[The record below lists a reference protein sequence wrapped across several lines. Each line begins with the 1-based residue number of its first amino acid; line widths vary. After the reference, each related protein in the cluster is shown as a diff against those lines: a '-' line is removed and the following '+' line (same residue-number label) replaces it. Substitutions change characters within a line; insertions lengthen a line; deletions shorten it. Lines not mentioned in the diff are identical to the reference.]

1 MTTDIKFI
9 RLQME
14 EILHKEGVEY
24 EKQGYSESPQY
35 VFPAGS
41 TVILL
46 GLVEKSDHCIL
57 IFYSPLLG
65 DITEKDAAFAMVKL
79 NHQLPFGSLVYH
91 EDQKEIGISYMMAI
105 DNLGTKEL
113 MIPLKML
120 QNHADQIDDMLQEI
134 IGGTKTQDRT
144 YF

>member
-1 MTTDIKFI
+1 MTKNMKFI
-9 RLQME
+9 RLQLE
-14 EILHKEGVEY
+14 EILYNEGMEY
-24 EKQGYSESPQY
+24 EKQGDKDSPQY

-46 GLVEKSDHCIL
+46 GIVEKSDHCIL

-65 DITEKDAAFAMVKL
+65 EVTENDAAFAMVKL

-91 EDQKEIGISYMMAI
+91 EDQKEIGISYMIAI

-120 QNHADQIDDMLQEI
+120 MKHADTIDDMLQEI
-134 IGGTKTQDRT
+134 MGGIKTQDRI
-144 YF
+144 YS